1 MHYGANHPKK
11 HHRLS
16 HDPNFMS
23 KAQLAGA
30 AAARDQ
36 MDRCALQHLEGEI
49 QSLVCFINEFS
60 VSARAKW
67 ASVNERLTSLER
79 TVDYLEACTWSAQ
92 MEPGPGSGAPPE

>member
-1 MHYGANHPKK
+1 MRYGANRPEK
-11 HHRLS
+11 HHRPS
-16 HDPNFMS
+16 MDPNFMS

-60 VSARAKW
+60 VSARAKL